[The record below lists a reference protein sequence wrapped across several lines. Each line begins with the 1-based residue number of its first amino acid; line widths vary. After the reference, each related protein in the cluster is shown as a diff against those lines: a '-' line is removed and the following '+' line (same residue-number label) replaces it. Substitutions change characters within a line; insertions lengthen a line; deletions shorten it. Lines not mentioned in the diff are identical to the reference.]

1 MKISHDKIPLIL
13 NLLMAHQLTL
23 TDNLTAG
30 FVTKSDLKYLVS
42 NIFAGNSIPD
52 LNSIGTKTHPSGKS
66 NLAFH
71 TSQIQELITKVFS
84 TPYEK
89 LDYVISR
96 ISLSRTNNIN
106 IDLHVQKP
114 KDQVKFYFVGSD
126 LRDYFMYLP
135 KMTPYPITGSAHS
148 KWYGIECR
156 SRIESI
162 ALNLKLLEL
171 LLFGIRVSDTY
182 EVSSSGTGI
191 LGLEVPLT
199 IPDQYNGDSQITS
212 ESSIRS
218 SSNPTKM
225 SDGIYLYGKNGV
237 DSENTS
243 RLLDELRTRFGHLE
257 EQIYPTVIRDW
268 DLIPFVNS
276 KYRFAL
282 CSWNRHVRILVKSCR
297 SVDVLIIDSWMNGL
311 PRIIS
316 AQLGPANPTIRIGFF
331 SRIIKDQKSEGSCVF
346 CAMARLVSIVDSS
359 ESPDVAATKPMGDF
373 YAYLVKRVYS
383 GLLSN

>member
-1 MKISHDKIPLIL
+1 
-13 NLLMAHQLTL
+13 MAQQSTL

-42 NIFAGNSIPD
+42 NIFAGNSLPD
-52 LNSIGTKTHPSGKS
+52 LITIGTKTHPSGKT

-71 TSQIQELITKVFS
+71 TSQIQELITKVCS

-96 ISLSRTNNIN
+96 ISLSRTNKIN
-106 IDLHVQKP
+106 IDLHVQKS

-135 KMTPYPITGSAHS
+135 RMAPYPHTGTAHS

-156 SRIESI
+156 TRIESI
-162 ALNLKLLEL
+162 ALNLKLLDL

-182 EVSSSGTGI
+182 EVSTSGTGI
-191 LGLEVPLT
+191 LGLELPVT
-199 IPDQYNGDSQITS
+199 IPDQYKGDSQITS
-212 ESSIRS
+212 ESGIRS
-218 SSNPTKM
+218 TFNPTKVA
-225 SDGIYLYGKNGV
+225 DGLFLFGKNGV
-237 DSENTS
+237 NSENTS
-243 RLLDELRTRFGHLE
+243 RLLDELRARFSHLE
-257 EQIYPTVIRDW
+257 ERIYPTVIRDW
-268 DLIPFVNS
+268 ELSPFVNS

-282 CSWNRHVRILVKSCR
+282 CSWNKHARILVKSCR

-311 PRIIS
+311 PRVIS
-316 AQLGPANPTIRIGFF
+316 AQLGPANPKIRIGFF
-331 SRIIKDQKSEGSCVF
+331 SRTIKDQKSEGSCVF
-346 CAMARLVSIVDSS
+346 CAMARLVSLVDSS
-359 ESPDVAATKPMGDF
+359 ESPDVASSKPMGDF